1 MADSVFYSQKPIFS
15 TPERKNIPVLQFEP
29 SPGRTIFQLKDP
41 GSAVTHFVGLVLAIV
56 ATPPLLIHGAGEDMS
71 LLQLAALSVFLL
83 SMIGLYAA
91 STTYHALN
99 LPGKGNR
106 VLKKLDHTMI
116 FFLIAGTYTPI
127 CLTVLA
133 GHGGEGLL
141 LKVWAV
147 ALGGTVLKQI
157 WVTHPKW
164 LSSVLYI
171 SMGWLCLTELPAL
184 LTEMNRT
191 GFLWLLAG
199 GVFYTVGG
207 VIYALKLQ
215 RLNRL
220 HPHFG
225 SHEIFH
231 LFVLAGSACQYVT
244 MFYL

>member
-1 MADSVFYSQKPIFS
+1 MCDHSLPRRRCYFHL
-15 TPERKNIPVLQFEP
+15 T
-29 SPGRTIFQLKDP
+29 DP
-41 GSAVTHFVGLVLAIV
+41 GSAITHFAGLVLSVLSMPA
-56 ATPPLLIHGAGEDMS
+56 LLIHGAGEGYS
-71 LLQLAALSVFLL
+71 RLQMAALSVFLL
-83 SMIGLYAA
+83 SMVGLYAA
-91 STTYHALN
+91 STAYHSFDLE
-99 LPGKGNR
+99 KGRNR
-106 VLKKLDHTMI
+106 ILKKLDHIMI

-127 CLTVLA
+127 CLTALS

-141 LKVWAV
+141 LKVWTV
-147 ALGGTVLKQI
+147 ALGGTVLKQL

-171 SMGWLCLTELPAL
+171 GMGWLCLTELPNL
-184 LTEMNRT
+184 LTRMERT

-207 VIYALKLQ
+207 VIYALKLKK
-215 RLNRL
+215 LNEL

-231 LFVLAGSACQYVT
+231 LFVLAGTACQYVT

>member
-1 MADSVFYSQKPIFS
+1 MADHVLPRRPSVSCELP
-15 TPERKNIPVLQFEP
+15 QF
-29 SPGRTIFQLKDP
+29 RLKDP
-41 GSAVTHFVGLVLAIV
+41 GSAITHFAGMVLAV
-56 ATPPLLIHGAGEDMS
+56 FATPPLLIRSAEKGATVQQLMS
-71 LLQLAALSVFLL
+71 LSIFLL

-91 STTYHALN
+91 STAYHAFN

-106 VLKKLDHTMI
+106 VLKKLDHMMI
-116 FFLIAGTYTPI
+116 FILIAGTYTPI
-127 CLTVLA
+127 CTSVLA
-133 GHGGEGLL
+133 GRGGEGLL

-147 ALGGTVLKQI
+147 ALGGIVLKLL

-171 SMGWLCLTELPAL
+171 SMGWLCLTEFPNI
-184 LTEMNRT
+184 LTYMDRT

-199 GVFYTVGG
+199 GVMYTIGG
-207 VIYALKLQ
+207 VIYALKLK
-215 RLNRL
+215 RLNEL

-231 LFVLAGSACQYVT
+231 LFVLAGTACQYVT